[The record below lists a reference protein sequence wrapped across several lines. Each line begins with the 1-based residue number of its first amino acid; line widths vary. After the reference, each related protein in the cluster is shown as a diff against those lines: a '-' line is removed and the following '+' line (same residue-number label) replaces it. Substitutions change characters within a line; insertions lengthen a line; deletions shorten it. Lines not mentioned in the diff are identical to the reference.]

1 MTRRGRPSEPRIG
14 ILRAMLSRGA
24 PLILGNRTWFVRGWS
39 TFVSPADVEALRA
52 GGWIEPPAD
61 APARGSHR
69 LFVLSDTGR
78 ELAGREAA
86 RAFPP
91 PRVEEIAA

>member
-1 MTRRGRPSEPRIG
+1 MTRPRLSETRIG
-14 ILRAMLSRGA
+14 ILRAMLSRRA

-39 TFVSPADVEALRA
+39 TFVSPADVEALRN

-69 LFVLSDTGR
+69 LFVLT
-78 ELAGREAA
+78 EAGRDFAA
-86 RAFPP
+86 RAAARAIPP
-91 PRVEEIAA
+91 SRAEEIAA